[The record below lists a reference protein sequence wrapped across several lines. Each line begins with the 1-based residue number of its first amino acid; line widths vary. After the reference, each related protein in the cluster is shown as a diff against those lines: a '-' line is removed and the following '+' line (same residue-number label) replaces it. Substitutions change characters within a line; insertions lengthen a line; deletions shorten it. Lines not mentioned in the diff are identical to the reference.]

1 MKREEIVNLQSAKNS
16 LKERILGIKE
26 EKKKVKKVRGIK
38 TTMKVVDT
46 YVQEIFKKVKDQ
58 EDEFV
63 ENLSTP
69 LNKDPLEIL
78 LHLQNVC
85 LDSEYENVVAFQQS
99 VLPVDL
105 YLDLE
110 RNKQQVQ
117 KNDLPP
123 LEGFEYEEPENRS
136 MMAEW
141 ENIHNK
147 VIFDAINEGLDNFR
161 PYGLRGP
168 PMPWSQQTRTLTYK
182 NGQ

>member
-1 MKREEIVNLQSAKNS
+1 MKE
-16 LKERILGIKE
+16 KE
-26 EKKKVKKVRGIK
+26 EKKKKLRGIK
-38 TTMKVVDT
+38 TTMRIVES
-46 YVQEIFKKVKDQ
+46 YVADVFKKVKEQ
-58 EDEFV
+58 EDDFV

-85 LDSEYENVVAFQQS
+85 LDQEFDNAVAFQQS

-105 YLDLE
+105 YLDIE
-110 RNKQQVQ
+110 RNKQKVQ
-117 KNDLPP
+117 ILENPFSDGVEFQDND
-123 LEGFEYEEPENRS
+123 NKS

-147 VIFDAINEGLDNFR
+147 VIFDGINEALDNFR

-168 PMPWSQQTRTLTYK
+168 PMPWSQ
-182 NGQ
+182 